1 MSGIYG
7 GSAEDR
13 HFEAALDRYTDPP
26 GEPDP
31 GEYAD
36 WLAARRAVLVATL
49 AAPDTLHGPSRVAA
63 KWEILDELR
72 CWDQRDHYDEWAAEH
87 PERPVRSGWR

>member
-13 HFEAALDRYTDPP
+13 HFERLCDRYTDPP

-31 GEYAD
+31 GRLAD
-36 WLAARRAVLVATL
+36 WLAVAE
-49 AAPDTLHGPSRVAA
+49 AA
-63 KWEILDELR
+63 
-72 CWDQRDHYDEWAAEH
+72 
-87 PERPVRSGWR
+87 